1 MMNPKTMKMVT
12 KQSTTKVAMMAVET
26 PLEDDWGAV
35 VWDADWDAECE
46 VRVAWDECE
55 VVGVLE
61 GDGAGGGGGGAGV
74 VAASR
79 TVYLK
84 IYIIFTSEQIG
95 AQSIWTHISPS
106 IRTSALSPCIETM
119 RVC

>member
-61 GDGAGGGGGGAGV
+61 GDGAGV

-79 TVYLK
+79 TVY
-84 IYIIFTSEQIG
+84 
-95 AQSIWTHISPS
+95 ISPS